1 MPIGDAVNASV
12 KAGVTFVVAVDIT
25 QANNPNVIIVSA
37 ISDSDGKCGG
47 LGNPTW
53 EVEMTPMLILVTLAH
68 ELLYKDGKST
78 PNIAK
83 ELECPL
89 GLLVPRCENTM
100 TTSLLEL
107 TYFALTK
114 S

>member
-25 QANNPNVIIVSA
+25 PANNPNVIIVSA

-78 PNIAK
+78 PDVAK
-83 ELECPL
+83 ELRMSL
-89 GLLVPRCENTM
+89 RAFGSTM
-100 TTSLLEL
+100 RKYYDYIIT
-107 TYFALTK
+107 
-114 S
+114 